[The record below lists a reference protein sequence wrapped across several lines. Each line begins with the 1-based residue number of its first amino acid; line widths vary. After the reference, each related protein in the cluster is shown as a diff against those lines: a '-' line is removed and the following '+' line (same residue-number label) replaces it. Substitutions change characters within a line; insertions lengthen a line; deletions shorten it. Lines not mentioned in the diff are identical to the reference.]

1 MHDLVCMALDIQFGR
16 AILTSSTR
24 RLAGDQGRE
33 TTMRKTFVECKSY
46 QTARRRCPWAAII
59 AKADGGYWAFESV
72 EDYAIWRN
80 QR

>member
-1 MHDLVCMALDIQFGR
+1 
-16 AILTSSTR
+16 
-24 RLAGDQGRE
+24 
-33 TTMRKTFVECKSY
+33 MRKTFVECKSY